1 MPPYH
6 VQGPHDY
13 ALWLDQLIG
22 GSGGY
27 LDAGPNL
34 IVDVLIAVSGE
45 EAGVGA
51 PRQRLRF
58 HDDTS
63 LYFDIAVDADLSP
76 LKHSSTSKGTAVD

>member
-1 MPPYH
+1 
-6 VQGPHDY
+6 
-13 ALWLDQLIG
+13 
-22 GSGGY
+22 
-27 LDAGPNL
+27 
-34 IVDVLIAVSGE
+34 VDVLIAVSGE